1 MGTAHQ
7 EIPVTEQALSFTQEE
22 IDLLESAVFTAY
34 RKEWHDGADKE
45 HLDVLYR
52 LRLKLTQYCSEELCR

>member
-1 MGTAHQ
+1 M
-7 EIPVTEQALSFTQEE
+7 TEQALSLTQEE

-34 RKEWHDGADKE
+34 RKEWHDGADNE

-52 LRLKLTQYCSEELCR
+52 LRLKLTQYCSEKYCR

>member
-1 MGTAHQ
+1 
-7 EIPVTEQALSFTQEE
+7 VTEQGLSFTQEE

-34 RKEWHDGADKE
+34 RKEWYDGANKE

-52 LRLKLTQYCSEELCR
+52 LRLKLTQYCSEELYR

>member
-1 MGTAHQ
+1 M
-7 EIPVTEQALSFTQEE
+7 TEQTLSLTQEE

-45 HLDVLYR
+45 YLDELYS
-52 LRLKLTQYCSEELCR
+52 LRLKLTEYCSEEFCR

>member
-1 MGTAHQ
+1 M
-7 EIPVTEQALSFTQEE
+7 TEQGLSFTQEE

-34 RKEWHDGADKE
+34 RNEWYDGANKE

-52 LRLKLTQYCSEELCR
+52 LRLKLTQYCSEELYR